1 MFGARGRK
9 EEETPDWRIDFGG
22 IFSHGRDF
30 ARLACLCMYIKWME
44 ARKLLLPSYYNN
56 LIRLPR
62 NEIISNCVK
71 SYPLPECPLPGLLLF

>member
-30 ARLACLCMYIKWME
+30 ARLACLCMYIKWMG